1 MSEAPRIQLLSPR
14 LANQIAAGEVVERPA
29 SVAKELLENSLDAG
43 SRRIDVEVEQG
54 GIKLL
59 RVRDDGRGIPAD
71 DLPLALARHATSK
84 IRELE
89 DLERVMSLG
98 FRGEAL
104 ASISSVARLT
114 MTSRTADAGEA
125 WQVETEGRDMQPR
138 VQPAAHPVGTSVEVR
153 DLFFNTPARRK
164 FLRAEKTEFDHLQ
177 EVIKR
182 LALARFDVAFHLRHN
197 GKTIFALHEARDE
210 LARARRVGAVCGQA
224 FLEQALPIEVERNGL
239 HLWGWVG
246 LPTFSRSQPDLQYFY
261 VNGRMVR
268 DKLVAHAVRQA
279 YRDVLYNG
287 RHPTFVLFFEVD
299 PAVVDVNV
307 HPTKHEVR
315 FRDSRMVHDFLYGTL
330 HRALGEVRP
339 DDQLAPPGAT
349 SLTEPRPTGAAA
361 GEFGP
366 QGEMRLAESV
376 LESPAA
382 RVGWSGGSSASGGS
396 SGYSAYTRPE
406 APPSLAEAGGAYKA
420 YFAPLPAGEAPAALP
435 ESAQDIP
442 PLGYA
447 LAQLKGIY
455 ILAEN
460 AHGLVLVDMH
470 AAHERITYERLK
482 VAMASEG
489 LRGQPLL
496 VPESIAVSE
505 READCAEEH
514 SSWFQRL
521 GFELQRLGPESLAI
535 RQIPALLKQAE
546 ATQLVRDVIADL
558 LEYGTSDRIQA
569 HLNELLGTMA
579 CHGAEQLV
587 QVRLDT
593 VTGELISVDSA
604 LIYRGM
610 DIGTA
615 KPSRELLARY
625 PHRLIDIRDP
635 AESYSAAE
643 FRADALA
650 AMAKATARGR
660 IPLLVGGT
668 MLYYK
673 ALLEGLADM
682 PGADPEVRAAIEA
695 EAQAEGWEALHR
707 QLAEVDPESAARIHP
722 NDPQRLMRA
731 LEVYRLGGVSM
742 SDLRRRQSAE
752 KADFDASGRNQLP
765 YTVAQLAI
773 APEQRQVLHARI
785 AQRFR
790 QMLEQGFIAE
800 VEALH
805 ARSDLHAGLPSIRA
819 VGYRQVW
826 DYLDGKL
833 SYAEMT
839 ERGIIATRQ
848 LAKRQFTWLRSWSHL
863 HWMDSLAGD
872 NLPRALKYLK
882 TVSILA

>member
-1 MSEAPRIQLLSPR
+1 MSEIRRIQLLSPR

-29 SVAKELLENSLDAG
+29 SVIKELLENSLDAG
-43 SRRIDVEVEQG
+43 ARRIDVEVEQG
-54 GIKLL
+54 GVKLL
-59 RVRDDGRGIPAD
+59 RVRDDGGGIPAD

-89 DLERVMSLG
+89 DLERVISLG

-104 ASISSVARLT
+104 ASISSVSRLT

-197 GKTIFALHEARDE
+197 GKTVFALHEAGDE
-210 LARARRVGAVCGQA
+210 VSRARRVGAVCGSA

-330 HRALGEVRP
+330 HRALAEVRP
-339 DDQLAPPGAT
+339 DDQLAPPGAI
-349 SLTEPRPTGAAA
+349 SLTVARPTGQAA

-366 QGEMRLAESV
+366 QGEMRLSDKV
-376 LESPAA
+376 LEAPIAA
-382 RVGWSGGSSASGGS
+382 RSPSGGVS
-396 SGYSAYTRPE
+396 SGYGYQPPRPE
-406 APPSLAEAGGAYKA
+406 MPPLAEAQGAYRTF
-420 YFAPLPAGEAPAALP
+420 FAPLAEPAAPASAQALP

-482 VAMASEG
+482 LAMDSEG

-514 SSWFQRL
+514 AAWFGKL
-521 GFELQRLGPESLAI
+521 GFELQRLGPETLAI
-535 RQIPALLKQAE
+535 RQVPALLKQAE
-546 ATQLVRDVIADL
+546 ATQLVRDVLADL

-579 CHGAEQLV
+579 CHGAVRANRRLSLPEMNGLLRDMETTERSGQCNHGRPTWTQLG
-587 QVRLDT
+587 LD
-593 VTGELISVDSA
+593 ELDK
-604 LIYRGM
+604 LF
-610 DIGTA
+610 
-615 KPSRELLARY
+615 L
-625 PHRLIDIRDP
+625 
-635 AESYSAAE
+635 
-643 FRADALA
+643 
-650 AMAKATARGR
+650 RGR
-660 IPLLVGGT
+660 
-668 MLYYK
+668 
-673 ALLEGLADM
+673 
-682 PGADPEVRAAIEA
+682 
-695 EAQAEGWEALHR
+695 
-707 QLAEVDPESAARIHP
+707 
-722 NDPQRLMRA
+722 
-731 LEVYRLGGVSM
+731 
-742 SDLRRRQSAE
+742 
-752 KADFDASGRNQLP
+752 
-765 YTVAQLAI
+765 
-773 APEQRQVLHARI
+773 
-785 AQRFR
+785 
-790 QMLEQGFIAE
+790 
-800 VEALH
+800 
-805 ARSDLHAGLPSIRA
+805 
-819 VGYRQVW
+819 
-826 DYLDGKL
+826 
-833 SYAEMT
+833 
-839 ERGIIATRQ
+839 
-848 LAKRQFTWLRSWSHL
+848 
-863 HWMDSLAGD
+863 
-872 NLPRALKYLK
+872 
-882 TVSILA
+882 